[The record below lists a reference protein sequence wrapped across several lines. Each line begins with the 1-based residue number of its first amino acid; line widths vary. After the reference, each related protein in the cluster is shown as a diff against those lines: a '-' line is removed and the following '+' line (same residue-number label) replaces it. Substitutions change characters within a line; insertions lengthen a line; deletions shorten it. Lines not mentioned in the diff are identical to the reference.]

1 MKLVLVKVSDDT
13 FEKDVEINT
22 VEELF
27 ELMDEYG
34 GNDLI
39 LSKEIMTLV
48 ETNQGTVYEE
58 VWGIRI
64 YDDYIEQGLT
74 NNPNHGIIKTVK
86 EREERQ
92 MARVD
97 LKDMSIRNEFA
108 DEVIN
113 SIEELQSKA
122 TTNGEMKILYLM
134 FETFKNNI
142 EFKERE
148 G

>member
-1 MKLVLVKVSDDT
+1 
-13 FEKDVEINT
+13 
-22 VEELF
+22 
-27 ELMDEYG
+27 
-34 GNDLI
+34 
-39 LSKEIMTLV
+39 
-48 ETNQGTVYEE
+48 
-58 VWGIRI
+58 
-64 YDDYIEQGLT
+64 
-74 NNPNHGIIKTVK
+74 
-86 EREERQ
+86 

-142 EFKERE
+142 KFKERE
-148 G
+148 E

>member
-1 MKLVLVKVSDDT
+1 
-13 FEKDVEINT
+13 
-22 VEELF
+22 
-27 ELMDEYG
+27 
-34 GNDLI
+34 
-39 LSKEIMTLV
+39 
-48 ETNQGTVYEE
+48 
-58 VWGIRI
+58 
-64 YDDYIEQGLT
+64 
-74 NNPNHGIIKTVK
+74 
-86 EREERQ
+86 